1 LAGPSNLSPHRLGW
15 LAEYAHEC
23 PPHSFSIREAGL
35 PCDDLEGMTAIF
47 QHQAG
52 SLETKVLDGFCR
64 QLAGLGSKRS
74 SKLAGAQMGRLRK
87 LFHGKLGMEIF
98 PREGES
104 SLNSVG
110 LRLKLEKGR
119 ELRLSAATLMMDH
132 HFLCDRPSE
141 FRTDIPFDHRKYKI
155 DRRGHSRRCPYRAV
169 DDEYPIFLHL
179 YLWITQS

>member
-1 LAGPSNLSPHRLGW
+1 
-15 LAEYAHEC
+15 
-23 PPHSFSIREAGL
+23 
-35 PCDDLEGMTAIF
+35 
-47 QHQAG
+47 
-52 SLETKVLDGFCR
+52 
-64 QLAGLGSKRS
+64 
-74 SKLAGAQMGRLRK
+74 MGRLRE

-104 SLNSVG
+104 GLNSVG

-119 ELRLSAATLMMDH
+119 ELRLSSATLMMDH

-155 DRRGHSRRCPYRAV
+155 DRRGHACRCPYRAV

-179 YLWITQS
+179 YLWITQLKFTRVIPVRSRLFSVEKTRFCQCERTDAGRGHPTGYLGSLP